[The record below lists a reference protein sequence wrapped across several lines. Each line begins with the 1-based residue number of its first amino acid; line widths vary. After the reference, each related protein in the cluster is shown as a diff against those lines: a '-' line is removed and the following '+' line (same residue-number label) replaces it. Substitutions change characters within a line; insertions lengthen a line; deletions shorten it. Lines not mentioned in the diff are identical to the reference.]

1 MATATT
7 SSSQEIISFC
17 EPARLTAHLQGV
29 LGGTGRHVVPSGVDL
44 VHAFL
49 SRSSKAPDGSMRAVF
64 TDMAVQVVVDL
75 DLQLDA
81 SALVE
86 HRATIIERV
95 EALLADRQPSPWLGL
110 PESSTFLLALS
121 RYVVRCL
128 AHSLPASRALLEK
141 RCLVAIDVLGSFLER
156 TDDADGRIGGVV
168 GMELGEYFIRNGE
181 IERATSHLEAALE
194 RDPSSTAGARRP
206 TISGDGRRSAS
217 APLCADARFTRD
229 RVQGLL
235 FACRR
240 AVSADVPGTRADVQI
255 DVDDGLP
262 TNLPGDEEERAA
274 APFTTSYPEPVSDLL
289 SNVKEGT
296 AQMLYEAANAVMRLP
311 CDDDLSSMPAVLGV
325 LLGRLLERLQAHRKH
340 RWAFPAVSE
349 PPFPKLKAKAFL
361 AATGWS
367 ADDAIAR
374 LLDVVKR
381 ALHSE
386 TDDCRRSRA
395 LATIALAQG
404 HPVVAVRRLV
414 DAIRADVNASPS
426 LPFREANVL
435 RDPPTLS
442 MLIEALQGAGA
453 YLEAAIM
460 CQMGRAVDYDAALA
474 ALKQHPRCHNADL
487 FEFLIVPEFLEALIY
502 VHDDDTRMRQAAIDA
517 MARPVMSMAP
527 GTKRYQTERARIM
540 DEFVLR
546 LLTDRRW
553 TGVA

>member
-1 MATATT
+1 M
-7 SSSQEIISFC
+7 
-17 EPARLTAHLQGV
+17 
-29 LGGTGRHVVPSGVDL
+29 
-44 VHAFL
+44 
-49 SRSSKAPDGSMRAVF
+49 
-64 TDMAVQVVVDL
+64 
-75 DLQLDA
+75 
-81 SALVE
+81 
-86 HRATIIERV
+86 
-95 EALLADRQPSPWLGL
+95 
-110 PESSTFLLALS
+110 
-121 RYVVRCL
+121 
-128 AHSLPASRALLEK
+128 
-141 RCLVAIDVLGSFLER
+141 
-156 TDDADGRIGGVV
+156 
-168 GMELGEYFIRNGE
+168 
-181 IERATSHLEAALE
+181 
-194 RDPSSTAGARRP
+194 
-206 TISGDGRRSAS
+206 
-217 APLCADARFTRD
+217 
-229 RVQGLL
+229 
-235 FACRR
+235 
-240 AVSADVPGTRADVQI
+240 QI

-426 LPFREANVL
+426 LPFREVGRCAPVSDRPCADCASRPQANVL